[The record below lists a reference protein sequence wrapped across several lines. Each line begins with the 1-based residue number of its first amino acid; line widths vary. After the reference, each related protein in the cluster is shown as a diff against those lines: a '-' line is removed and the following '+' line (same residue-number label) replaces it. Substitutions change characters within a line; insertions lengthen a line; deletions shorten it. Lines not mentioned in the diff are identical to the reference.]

1 MASVD
6 ETQPQQQVVVKHH
19 PLENVH
25 KVLIQDSPNANKRV
39 DVILIMVDDT

>member
-19 PLENVH
+19 SLENVH